1 MPSHLP
7 EWELLSEWSG
17 HLYRRMYQAVG
28 WGGVTVNA
36 ANILGKPVN
45 LPQI

>member
-17 HLYRRMYQAVG
+17 HLYRRMYQAV
-28 WGGVTVNA
+28 TVNA